1 MVQEDVLRMFI
12 GLLSLIPF
20 SFAIQHIPN
29 SSLRY
34 GYSLLSALLIQYF
47 VF

>member
-1 MVQEDVLRMFI
+1 MVQEDVLRMFL

-20 SFAIQHIPN
+20 SLAIQHIPN
-29 SSLRY
+29 ASARY
-34 GYSLLSALLIQYF
+34 GYSLVAALLIQYF

>member
-1 MVQEDVLRMFI
+1 MIPEDVLRMFL

-20 SFAIQHIPN
+20 SLAIQYIPN
-29 SSLRY
+29 DKVRY
-34 GYSLLSALLIQYF
+34 GYSLVAALIIQYF